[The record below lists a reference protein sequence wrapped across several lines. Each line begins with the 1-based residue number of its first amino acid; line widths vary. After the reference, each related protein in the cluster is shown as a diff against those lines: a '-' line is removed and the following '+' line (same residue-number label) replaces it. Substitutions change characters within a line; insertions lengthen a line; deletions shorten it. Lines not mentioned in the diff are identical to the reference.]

1 MELRS
6 ELESER
12 LLLRQWT
19 ESDIPGFI
27 RLNSD
32 PEIMRY
38 FPRTLTSAESTEFIS
53 IMSSIIAEK
62 GWGFWAVESKF
73 TNEFIGFVG
82 LNSPRTILPF
92 SPCVEV
98 GWRLHKECWGRGY
111 ATEAGKVS
119 LAYAFSQLAL
129 DEVVSFTTKSNAKS
143 RQVMERLGMS
153 NTGKNFRYPD
163 LPTDH
168 PLSEH
173 VLYKITKK
181 QWTES
186 GL

>member
-38 FPRTLTSAESTEFIS
+38 FPKTLTSAESTEFIS

-62 GWGFWAVESKF
+62 GWGFWAVENKF

-82 LNSPRTILPF
+82 LNSPRTLLPF
-92 SPCVEV
+92 SCLLYTSPSPRD
-98 GWRLHKECWGRGY
+98 GL
-111 ATEAGKVS
+111 
-119 LAYAFSQLAL
+119 L
-129 DEVVSFTTKSNAKS
+129 S
-143 RQVMERLGMS
+143 RMPS
-153 NTGKNFRYPD
+153 
-163 LPTDH
+163 
-168 PLSEH
+168 SA
-173 VLYKITKK
+173 
-181 QWTES
+181 
-186 GL
+186 